1 MPYLEDG
8 ETWSGDYDLA
18 EEGMAENRPGHRK
31 FSTYTL
37 PKWAKHPLTHPYNG
51 IVAGPKEYMYSAGDG
66 FTNPLG
72 WSIAHTACKYGDV
85 SILDMCTREELSRP
99 SSMGD
104 LPAHYCVMYS
114 TPWCL
119 QKLVE
124 MGADTSSRNNAGYTP
139 EAKIWTLKDLHTVE
153 QEWLFQASK
162 GELVEKNS
170 LKAQEYRLV
179 KHRCVGND
187 PVVTERLDK
196 DMAKLRKFQFG
207 LGDYEK
213 PYPVPDEIKQRP
225 LDLPMSKVAKPMKK
239 EPPLPVGLLF
249 PGQGSQY
256 VGMLKDVCDKPA
268 VKAMLSK
275 AESIL
280 GWDPREICLNGPE
293 SKLSET
299 RYCQPI
305 MFLAG
310 LAALEVLKENKP
322 EVVERPFGVAGLS
335 LGEYT
340 AIVVA
345 GVLSFEDGLRLVKL
359 RAEAMQEATNRVPQA
374 MCSVA
379 GLDRA
384 KVDKLCE
391 EAAASDPSP
400 DAECKVANFLFPA
413 GFTCAGTKDAVDKLC
428 KLAMA
433 AKALQARVIKAGG
446 AFHTRLMKPAQEEL
460 CRAIDEAADKMT
472 PPRCSIYFNLTGK
485 RVKEGA
491 DPATFVELMKMQ
503 LTNEVLWEPT
513 IKAMI
518 MDGVKDFVEIGPL
531 KQLKS
536 MIKRIDADAF
546 KRTENVSV

>member
-1 MPYLEDG
+1 
-8 ETWSGDYDLA
+8 
-18 EEGMAENRPGHRK
+18 
-31 FSTYTL
+31 
-37 PKWAKHPLTHPYNG
+37 
-51 IVAGPKEYMYSAGDG
+51 
-66 FTNPLG
+66 
-72 WSIAHTACKYGDV
+72 
-85 SILDMCTREELSRP
+85 
-99 SSMGD
+99 
-104 LPAHYCVMYS
+104 
-114 TPWCL
+114 
-119 QKLVE
+119 
-124 MGADTSSRNNAGYTP
+124 
-139 EAKIWTLKDLHTVE
+139 VE

-179 KHRCVGND
+179 KHRAVGND

-196 DMAKLRKFQFG
+196 DMAKLRMYQYG
-207 LGDYEK
+207 LGDYVK
-213 PYPVPDEIKQRP
+213 PYPVPDEIKQKP
-225 LDLPMSKVAKPMKK
+225 LDLPSSKVAKLMKK
-239 EPPLPVGLLF
+239 EPAMPVGLLF

-256 VGMLKDVCDKPA
+256 VGMLKDVCEKPA
-268 VKAMLSK
+268 VKAMLNK

-280 GWDPREICLNGPE
+280 GWDPRDICLNGPE

-310 LAALEVLKENKP
+310 LAALEVLKEAKP
-322 EVVERPFGVAGLS
+322 EAVERPFGVAGLS

-359 RAEAMQEATNRVPQA
+359 RAEAMQEATSRVPQA

-391 EAAASDPSP
+391 EAAAADPSP

-428 KLAMA
+428 KSAMA

-446 AFHTRLMKPAQEEL
+446 AFHTGLMKPAQEEL
-460 CRAIDEAADKMT
+460 SRAIDEAADKMS